1 MGMATGQAATA
12 VATAGGATNDAA
24 ASAAAKAAVTAEVTA
39 RWRTTA
45 AATGP
50 ADRAGVERAVRAAY
64 RAAGLAEPADI
75 RWFGSPLA
83 AAEAALELRAAGAS
97 TVREAVRTLPWEAVR
112 RQAVE
117 RTGAVGWPPLWA
129 LTGGELGP
137 VTNALA
143 DRIRAALLDR
153 LAPEPAVGDVPPGDA
168 GVARERRTAVRLALL
183 DAVRGQHDAPWFAA
197 FEAAGVLGSAGAAGE
212 GIAALAEVART
223 TGWWWPYADT
233 VLISE
238 RPTAL
243 HRDEAGRL
251 DRADGPALEYSDGFA
266 LHAWRGMP
274 VPAEFLAGL
283 GTVTVERIRT
293 EENAELRRVL
303 LEHYGYERY
312 LADSGAEPMHRDA
325 TGVLWRIQLPDDE
338 PVVMVEVVNSTAE
351 PDGTFRTYW
360 LRVPPDTRTARAGVA
375 WTFGTTEEEYHPQ
388 RET

>member
-1 MGMATGQAATA
+1 M
-12 VATAGGATNDAA
+12 
-24 ASAAAKAAVTAEVTA
+24 VTEQTVVPAEVTA
-39 RWRTTA
+39 RWRAGA

-50 ADRAGVERAVRAAY
+50 ADRAAVEHAVRAAY
-64 RAAGLAEPADI
+64 RAAGLAEPAEV
-75 RWFGSPLA
+75 RWFGSPPA
-83 AAEAALELRAAGAS
+83 AAEAALELRAAGAVS
-97 TVREAVRTLPWEAVR
+97 VREAVRTLPWEAAR

-117 RTGAVGWPPLWA
+117 RVGAAGWAPLWA

-143 DRIRAALLDR
+143 GRIRDAVLDR
-153 LAPEPAVGDVPPGDA
+153 LAPEPDVEQADPPATDA
-168 GVARERRTAVRLALL
+168 ARTRRTAVRLALL

-197 FEAAGVLGSAGAAGE
+197 FEAAGVLAGTSADRTDRADRAGVE
-212 GIAALAEVART
+212 ALAEVARGA
-223 TGWWWPYADT
+223 GWWWPYEGVAL
-233 VLISE
+233 VSE
-238 RPTAL
+238 RPVAL

-251 DRADGPALEYSDGFA
+251 DRADGPALEYADGFA

-274 VPAEFLAGL
+274 VPADFLSGL
-283 GTVTVERIRT
+283 GAVTVERIRT

-312 LADSGAEPMHRDA
+312 LADSGAEPLHRDG
-325 TGVLWRIQLPDDE
+325 TGVLWRIQLPEDE

-360 LRVPPDTRTARAGVA
+360 LRVPPSTRTARAGVA
-375 WTFGTTEEEYHPQ
+375 WTFGIPEAEYHPQ